1 MRRRYLHALF
11 LLLVVIGASAR
22 PTVAQETADFFRQNC
37 MSCHTIGGGRLTGPD
52 LQNVQD
58 RQDAEWLVRFMTD
71 PRALIDGGDA
81 YALQLYEDARRV
93 LMPTIPGMTDERARA
108 LLALIEF
115 ESSLELSQFRG
126 LQVDTR
132 PFTAADVA
140 KGRSIFTGNEALTAG
155 GASCL
160 SCHTVRG
167 LGGLGGGRLGP
178 DLSRVYERLGG
189 RRNLGAWL
197 VAPATATMGP
207 LLRDHP
213 LGEGEIFSLLAF
225 FEQTAVSGGED
236 DTVALLNVFFLAV
249 GGLALT
255 LAVFDALWKR
265 RFRAVRA
272 PLVDGRQ
279 GVR

>member
-1 MRRRYLHALF
+1 MRRPH
-11 LLLVVIGASAR
+11 LLAGFIFVVLSGLATVSAR
-22 PTVAQETADFFRQNC
+22 AQETADYFRQNC

-52 LQNVQD
+52 LKDVGS
-58 RQDAEWLVRFMTD
+58 RQDAAWLVPFMLD
-71 PRALIDGGDA
+71 PRGVIESGDA
-81 YALQLYEDARRV
+81 YAQQLYEDSRRV
-93 LMPTIPGMTDERARA
+93 LMPAIPGMTEDLARD
-108 LLALIEF
+108 LLSLIEF

-126 LQVDTR
+126 LQIDAR
-132 PFTAADVA
+132 PFTAADTA
-140 KGRSIFTGNEALTAG
+140 EGRAFFRGDQPLASG

-189 RRNLGAWL
+189 RRSMGAWL

-207 LLRDHP
+207 LFRDHP
-213 LGEGEIFSLLAF
+213 LAENEIFSLLAF
-225 FEQTAVSGGED
+225 FERAAVDGGED
-236 DTVALLNVFFLAV
+236 DTVALLNVFFLAL
-249 GGLALT
+249 GGLVLT